1 MKELKSLLTETS
13 KIKAELKRLDEM
25 EANAR
30 SAIVAATDEDV
41 TTPAAQQKIAD
52 ARLSLEV
59 MSARRSKLK
68 PPFSALH
75 ARLQELFKGEVQAWS
90 DQVVEAREQKTSEIA
105 RALLPFWEGD
115 ERQIRKDFDFH
126 RVPVIHLYRK
136 AIYTVP
142 SYENPKDRDIVRDV
156 GLLISHIEQ
165 WSKKLGLS

>member
-1 MKELKSLLTETS
+1 MKELKSLLTEAST
-13 KIKAELKRLDEM
+13 IKAELKRLDEM

-59 MSARRSKLK
+59 VSARRSKLK

-75 ARLQELFKGEVQAWS
+75 VRLQERFKAEVQAWENR
-90 DQVVEAREQKTSEIA
+90 VVEARVDKEAEIV
-105 RALLPFWEGD
+105 RANLSFWEDD
-115 ERQIRKDFDFH
+115 ERQLRKDFDFH
-126 RVPVIHLYRK
+126 RVPVMHIYRK
-136 AIYTVP
+136 AFYSVP
-142 SYENPKDRDIVRDV
+142 SYENPKDRDVVRDV